1 MLEGTDGT
9 RFSYLVSLRNYFG
22 SKNALLTA
30 FFEFQS
36 IWLFLPSLFAL
47 GITIYQLTYSQMLP
61 RDFTVED
68 FNAK

>member
-1 MLEGTDGT
+1 MTEGTDGT
-9 RFSYLVSLRNYFG
+9 RFSYLVSIRHYFG

-47 GITIYQLTYSQMLP
+47 GITIYQLTESPMLP
-61 RDFTVED
+61 RDFTLDD
-68 FNAK
+68 FNQK